1 MECIIYKNKKDGVSI
16 LYPICSSELT
26 LEMIA
31 AKDVPSGVEYKIIKK
46 DTLPEDRTFRDAWSI
61 EDWSVVIKMDKA
73 KEIWKN
79 QWRKAR
85 KSKLETLDVEFMR
98 AIESGNI
105 SDQEEIK
112 AKKQTLRDVTSVDL
126 TSASSVEELKA
137 VWPDCLK

>member
-16 LYPICSSELT
+16 LYPICSPELT

-46 DTLPEDRTFRDAWSI
+46 DTLPEDRTFRDAWGI

-85 KSKLETLDVEFMR
+85 KPKLETLDVEFMR

-126 TSASSVEELKA
+126 TPASNVEELKA
-137 VWPDCLK
+137 IWPDCLK